1 VKIVKTNSFW
11 SSFARVKAAVLLL
24 IVLLFQTAF
33 PAYACGP
40 ETMEPIYVF
49 ENSPDLPFDEF
60 AKGRIGILQS
70 TFGRKTLVIAH
81 RYLSGS
87 SFSGDE
93 QLALVAALRGTPPE
107 KDDGVAI
114 KAWIAARKE
123 VVGND
128 EKEQPAIYDER
139 RHGSYDFFPN
149 CTANAFEV
157 ATQTLKD
164 RVGSYGASDK
174 NVRGWLEGQDIV
186 FRNCAEGSLKP
197 PDVATGSPSWLQKDR
212 DYQTAAAH
220 FYSLNFKEARSR
232 FAKIA
237 EDSDSAWQETARYLI
252 GRTLVREASL
262 TEDEKTKRP
271 LYEQAEAELINI
283 MASGG
288 KFQNSSK
295 RLLGL
300 VKFRLRPEERVH
312 ELAQTLVQTG
322 NENLRQDLID
332 YTWLLDKFDA
342 QVQKEE
348 EERKSRLNP
357 SPTPTPYKPD
367 PEYQARRDA
376 LDRGDLIEFY
386 LAPMLPDGKPDYP
399 NSKTF
404 TFKSD
409 ITETEV
415 LQEVE
420 IAFAKKL
427 SDAEKKDLHERSASA
442 QVRRQW
448 LLSPNRKVG
457 GGRDYDGCSGSCN
470 EVTLDSFPAFL
481 RADDLSDWI
490 LTFQSK
496 DPKAF
501 AHSVARWRE
510 TRSTAWLAIA
520 LAKANKLNRS
530 VASLIRE
537 GERIDENSPAFPTIA
552 YHLARLYVDLNRAND
567 AVALL
572 DKVLATQFDS
582 LPLSSQNLLLAQRAK
597 LARNVGEFLRFA
609 GRKPAAFYQDGS
621 PGRLADLMRIAKEM
635 YDPSYYEGTRE
646 ENDKEID
653 ETFKHY
659 LPWEDRKTFDPGT
672 ADIFNWHFSLRALQ
686 DASRNPELP
695 DYLRRSLAISVWTR
709 AILLKNEV
717 VEKEAAED
725 LSRLVPEMAVA
736 LSNYLN
742 APTRMQREDEAL
754 YILLKFPNLSP
765 YVPSGI
771 PQFSLTEDTEYY
783 FEMSW
788 WCRPEE
794 TEYSDEGNET
804 PKVVS
809 RPQFL
814 IGPGLAAAKR
824 ERAVLLAI
832 GNAKSYLG
840 KRVLDWATRV
850 PKDPRIPEALY
861 IGVQA
866 NTSYKYGCGS
876 WEGDEDTRSA
886 LDQLLK
892 KKYPQSSWTAKL
904 REQEGEEG
912 EP

>member
-11 SSFARVKAAVLLL
+11 SSLVRVKAAGLLL
-24 IVLLFQTAF
+24 IVLLFQAAF

-40 ETMEPIYVF
+40 ETMEPLFVF
-49 ENSPDLPFDEF
+49 ENSPDLPFEEF
-60 AKGRIGILQS
+60 ATGKIGIVQP

-81 RYLSGS
+81 RYLSGG

-93 QLALVAALRGTPPE
+93 QPGLVAALKGTPPE
-107 KDDGVAI
+107 IDDSVAI

-123 VVGND
+123 VVGNE
-128 EKEQPAIYDER
+128 EKERPPIYDER

-164 RVGSYGASDK
+164 RVGSYGATDR
-174 NVRGWLEGQDIV
+174 NVRDWLEGQDIV

-197 PDVATGSPSWLQKDR
+197 PDVAVGSPGWLRKDR

-237 EDSDSAWQETARYLI
+237 DDGDSVWQETSRYLV

-262 TEDEKTKRP
+262 TEDEKTKRS

-312 ELAQTLVQTG
+312 ELAQTLEQTG
-322 NENLRQDLID
+322 NENVRQDLID

-348 EERKSRLNP
+348 EEKKARLNP

-386 LAPMLPDGKPDYP
+386 LAPMTADGKPDFP

-404 TFKSD
+404 TFKSE
-409 ITETEV
+409 ITQAEV

-427 SDAEKKDLHERSASA
+427 SEAEKKDLNERFVAA
-442 QVRRQW
+442 QLRREW
-448 LLSPNRKVG
+448 LLSPNRKVD
-457 GGRDYDGCSGSCN
+457 GGRDYEGCSECN
-470 EVTLDSFPAFL
+470 ELALDTYPAFL

-496 DPKAF
+496 DPNAF
-501 AHSVARWRE
+501 TNSVAKWRE
-510 TRSTAWLAIA
+510 TRSTAWLLVA

-552 YHLARLYVDLNRAND
+552 YHLTRLYVDLNRTND

-572 DKVLATQFDS
+572 DKILTTRFDS
-582 LPLSSQNLLLAQRAK
+582 LPVSSQNLLLAQRSK
-597 LARNVGEFLRFA
+597 LARTVGEFLRFA
-609 GRKPAAFYQDGS
+609 GRKPAAFYQDGR
-621 PGRLADLMRIAKEM
+621 PGRLADLMHIAKEM

-646 ENDKEID
+646 DNDREID
-653 ETFKHY
+653 ERFKQY

-672 ADIFNWHFSLRALQ
+672 ADIFNWHFSVRALL
-686 DASRNPELP
+686 DASRNSELP
-695 DYLRRSLAISVWTR
+695 DYLRRTLAISAWTR

-717 VEKEAAED
+717 IEKEASEEVA
-725 LSRLVPEMAVA
+725 RLVPEMSAA
-736 LSNYLN
+736 IANYLD
-742 APTRMQREDEAL
+742 APTRMQRDDEAL

-771 PQFSLTEDTEYY
+771 PLFSRTDDTEYY
-783 FEMSW
+783 FELSW

-794 TEYSDEGNET
+794 TEYSEEGNET
-804 PKVVS
+804 PKTVS

-814 IGPGLAAAKR
+814 GGPTLAAAKR
-824 ERAVLLAI
+824 ERAALLAI

-840 KRVLDWATRV
+840 KRVLDWARRA

-866 NTSYKYGCGS
+866 TSSYKYGCGS
-876 WEGDEDTRSA
+876 WEGDDDTRMA
-886 LDQLLK
+886 LEQLLK

-904 REQEGEEG
+904 REEEG
-912 EP
+912 EDGEP